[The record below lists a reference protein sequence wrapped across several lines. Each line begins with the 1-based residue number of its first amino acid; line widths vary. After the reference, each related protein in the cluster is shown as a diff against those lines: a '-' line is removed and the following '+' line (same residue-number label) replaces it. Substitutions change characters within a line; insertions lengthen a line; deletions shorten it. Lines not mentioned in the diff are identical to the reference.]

1 MNAGIKSQVAKQTKT
16 LAQQI
21 AKQVAQEPLE
31 VIKAGTQ
38 QVTGAEKAVTQPP
51 VQGQAPQA
59 QSIPAPLDIEA
70 LKQKDQVRS
79 RQLYDNLE
87 REIKEIREKK
97 EQEKAMRAQVQAQ
110 AAVPPEQKIKPL
122 VQLASRPS
130 RKLFSF
136 GPKADAERKKTRVE
150 RPLPPTG

>member
-1 MNAGIKSQVAKQTKT
+1 MSTGIKSQVAKQTKT

-31 VIKAGTQ
+31 VLKAGTP
-38 QVTGAEKAVTQPP
+38 QVAGMEKGAAQPP
-51 VQGQAPQA
+51 RQGQVAQA
-59 QSIPAPLDIEA
+59 QPATAPVDIEA
-70 LKQKDQVRS
+70 LKQQDQARS
-79 RQLYDNLE
+79 RQLHENLE
-87 REIKEIREKK
+87 REIKEIREK
-97 EQEKAMRAQVQAQ
+97 EQQKRILQAQVQAQ
-110 AAVPPEQKIKPL
+110 AEVSPEEKIKPL
-122 VQLASRPS
+122 AQPGSRPS

>member
-1 MNAGIKSQVAKQTKT
+1 MNWGIKSQVAGQTKT

-31 VIKAGTQ
+31 VIK
-38 QVTGAEKAVTQPP
+38 TGAAQVAGMEKPSLQPP
-51 VQGQAPQA
+51 PRQFS
-59 QSIPAPLDIEA
+59 QSQPAPTQADIEV
-70 LKQKDQVRS
+70 LRQQDQSRSKQ
-79 RQLYDNLE
+79 LHENLE

-97 EQEKAMRAQVQAQ
+97 NQERILQAQ
-110 AAVPPEQKIKPL
+110 AQAVPVEQNIQPL
-122 VQLASRPS
+122 QSVASRPS

-136 GPKADAERKKTRVE
+136 GAKADAQRKKTRIE

>member
-1 MNAGIKSQVAKQTKT
+1 MNGSIKSQVANQTKT

-31 VIKAGTQ
+31 VIK
-38 QVTGAEKAVTQPP
+38 TGAAQVAGMEKPSSQPP
-51 VQGQAPQA
+51 PRQFA
-59 QSIPAPLDIEA
+59 QSQSVPTQADIEI
-70 LKQKDQVRS
+70 LKQQDQARS
-79 RQLYDNLE
+79 KQLHENLE

-97 EQEKAMRAQVQAQ
+97 KQEEILKAHAQ
-110 AAVPPEQKIKPL
+110 AVPAQQN
-122 VQLASRPS
+122 VQSLQPVASKPS

-136 GPKADAERKKTRVE
+136 GQKADAERKKTRIE

>member
-1 MNAGIKSQVAKQTKT
+1 MISGIKSQVAGQTKT

-31 VIKAGTQ
+31 VIKAGAA
-38 QVTGAEKAVTQPP
+38 QVAGMEKPSSQPP
-51 VQGQAPQA
+51 PRQFS
-59 QSIPAPLDIEA
+59 QSQPAPTQADIEV
-70 LKQKDQVRS
+70 LRQQDQSRS
-79 RQLYDNLE
+79 RQLHENLE

-97 EQEKAMRAQVQAQ
+97 NQERILKAQAQ
-110 AAVPPEQKIKPL
+110 AAPVEQK
-122 VQLASRPS
+122 VQSLEPVASKPS

-136 GPKADAERKKTRVE
+136 GQKGDAERKKTRIE